1 MPPPRLAA
9 AAAAVATVA
18 LGLGIRAAFEGP
30 VAKYTGDL
38 LYTVLVYALIIVVAP
53 RTRPVTAAAVAL
65 GISWLVE
72 FAQLTPIPAELSARS
87 TVARLVLG
95 STFNAPDLFWYA
107 VGACLGWALHR
118 AASPYFRTGRRSG
131 D

>member
-1 MPPPRLAA
+1 MSRYRFTAVV
-9 AAAAVATVA
+9 AAVIVVA
-18 LGLGIRAAFEGP
+18 VGLGVRAAFEGP
-30 VAKYTGDL
+30 VAKYAGDL

-65 GISWLVE
+65 GLSWLVE

-95 STFNAPDLFWYA
+95 STFNAPDLLWYA
-107 VGACLGWALHR
+107 VGACVGWAVHR
-118 AASPYFRTGRRSG
+118 AASPYLRTGRRSG
-131 D
+131 G